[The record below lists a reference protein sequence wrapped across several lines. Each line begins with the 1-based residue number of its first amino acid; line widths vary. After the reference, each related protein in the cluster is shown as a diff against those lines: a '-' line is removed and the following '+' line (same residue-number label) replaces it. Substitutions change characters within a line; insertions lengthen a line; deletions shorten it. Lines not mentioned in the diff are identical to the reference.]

1 MIQCIY
7 EAERRGGGPVAVL
20 AAGCAPDPA
29 SVGHGREDSWR
40 RVAEP
45 IFTAGP
51 SAAINGLVG
60 PGDGYPAWTAVGSMR
75 DGGAA
80 PNRAV
85 VWSSADGTRWG
96 RSDLDAL
103 GAQDSTGSAGARR
116 QGLEVVVGTVTT
128 ARGDRDAQVWTS
140 RDGATWSA
148 VPLGGG
154 SGDQSL
160 TRVAA
165 GPLGFLA
172 TGDDSQPGRRVPALW
187 WSPDGASWSRAGPG
201 PATPFSTG
209 QSIRGV
215 AVGRLGMVAVGTI
228 DISGDVDAM
237 AWFSADG
244 ATWRTVPLGAA
255 GFTGPAAQVA
265 NAVTATAD
273 GFVAVGSDAGAQRP
287 FAVAWTTADGVTW
300 RRQPPSPDMAELA
313 TGYSTG
319 GVSAEAIAGS
329 GPVVAVG
336 GGYSLQVWSSPDGRR
351 WTREEPPS
359 QRVGS
364 DGGAVVATDGSS
376 RAVLVRTGGG
386 ELWYRPPGAAW
397 ANVGSDTDVFPR
409 AAGAYRITSM
419 VRAGGRLLAFG
430 TEPGPTGSANAL
442 WVSTAGRTWDRRSDP
457 SRLFAD
463 ARVDAVTSFGGAV
476 VAVGA
481 ADDPGPP
488 DENVAAVWT
497 SDDAGDSWQRMGVGG
512 PAFSIRRT
520 TQMFGVAAAGP
531 GLVAVGITYESDTID
546 AHAWYSAD
554 GRTWQRA
561 TEPPAW
567 SGPGDQQLQDVCA
580 LPDGSVLALGA
591 SVRDGK
597 HEPWAWISRDGAT
610 WEEGG
615 ALRAAGVRFTVSCA
629 SDANRALVVGQRA
642 GDGGGDG
649 ALWETVDG
657 RSWRSAGEPDTFG
670 GPGEERLIAVAI
682 DANRVIVTGY
692 EDGDLTVYS
701 SADGGIRWQKATP
714 ARFGGAIGSP
724 VIMDDRVVVAGQEGS
739 SAAVWVGP
747 AP

>member
-1 MIQCIY
+1 M
-7 EAERRGGGPVAVL
+7 AVL
-20 AAGCAPDPA
+20 AAGCAPDQA
-29 SVGHGREDSWR
+29 SVGHGREDSWH
-40 RVAEP
+40 RVPDP

-60 PGDGYPAWTAVGSMR
+60 PGDGYPTWTAVGSMR
-75 DGGAA
+75 EGGAA

-85 VWSSADGTRWG
+85 VWSSADGTHWG
-96 RSDLDAL
+96 RHALDTL
-103 GAQDSTGSAGARR
+103 GAQDSTASAGARR

-187 WSPDGASWSRAGPG
+187 WSSDGTSWSRAGLGPG
-201 PATPFSTG
+201 TPFSTG

-228 DISGDVDAM
+228 DTSGDVDAM

-255 GFTGPAAQVA
+255 GFTGPATQAA

-273 GFVAVGSDAGAQRP
+273 GFVAVGNDAGAERR

-300 RRQPPSPDMAELA
+300 RRQPPSPDMAELP
-313 TGYSTG
+313 TGDSTR

-336 GGYSLQVWSSPDGRR
+336 GGYALQVWTSPDGRR

-359 QRVGS
+359 HEARSG
-364 DGGAVVATDGSS
+364 DGAVVATDGSG
-376 RAVLVRTGGG
+376 RAMLVRTGGG
-386 ELWYRPPGAAW
+386 GLWYRPPGAAW
-397 ANVGSDTDVFPR
+397 ASVDSDTNVFPR
-409 AAGAYRITSM
+409 AGGAYRITSM

-430 TEPGPTGSANAL
+430 TESGPSGSANAL
-442 WVSTAGRTWDRRSDP
+442 WVSNDGRTWERSDS
-457 SRLFAD
+457 SRFFAG
-463 ARVDAVTSFGGAV
+463 AHVDAVTMYESVV
-476 VAVGA
+476 VAAGVA
-481 ADDPGPP
+481 SDPGPA
-488 DENVAAVWT
+488 DASVAAVWT
-497 SDDAGDSWQRMGVGG
+497 SADAGDSWQRVGAG
-512 PAFSIRRT
+512 NPAFSIRGT

-531 GLVAVGITYESDTID
+531 GLVAVGLTYEIHETTD

-561 TEPPAW
+561 TEPPVW
-567 SGPGDQQLQDVCA
+567 SGPGDQQLQDVCS
-580 LPDGSVLALGA
+580 LPGGGALALGT
-591 SVRDGK
+591 SIRDGK

-610 WEEGG
+610 WEDGAP
-615 ALRAAGVRFTVSCA
+615 ALRAAGVQFTVSCA
-629 SDANRALVVGQRA
+629 SDVNRGLVVGQRA

-657 RSWRSAGEPDTFG
+657 RSWRSVGHTDTFG
-670 GPGEERLIAVAI
+670 GAGDERLIAVAI
-682 DANRVIVTGY
+682 DGDRIVVTGH

-701 SADGGIRWQKATP
+701 SADGGSRWQKSTS
-714 ARFGGAIGSP
+714 ARFGGSTGSEP
-724 VIMDDRVVVAGQEGS
+724 VMVDDRVVVAGQEGS
-739 SAAVWVGP
+739 SAAVWIGP
-747 AP
+747 GP